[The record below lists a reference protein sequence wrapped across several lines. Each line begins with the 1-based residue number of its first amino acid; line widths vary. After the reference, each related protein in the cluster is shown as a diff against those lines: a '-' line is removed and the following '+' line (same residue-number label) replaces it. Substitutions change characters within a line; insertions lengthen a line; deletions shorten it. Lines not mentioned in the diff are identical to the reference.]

1 MSAKASATKNLP
13 IIISL
18 VEDADACL
26 MKEFVMRNIY
36 IVLAG
41 LITAAAVLG
50 WSGQAVQTE
59 PVAPAV
65 EEKAPKAD
73 VEDVQHKLTVSALSK
88 EDTALRAAIDT
99 ATNDSRFKS
108 GVKPTVPSNFRLL
121 GPDVS
126 PALDASSNIIK
137 MPDYKAVLDMLLENA
152 QLASRSVALV
162 NLEKGE
168 ILASKDSSWLLPV
181 MKTLNDSAGEKLE
194 VSNGTLGR
202 LAWKCLEE
210 SREHCVCGFSPIKA
224 AIKNAC
230 EVAKTTFVNFD
241 GNAVNSVALFGAENC
256 ALDAV
261 YNDIAKA
268 VAAVPDSKGK
278 VNVAGVSY
286 QFERSKLD
294 NGIELV
300 SVLELVPEVPA
311 DQTKAEI
318 KSAGVMGYS
327 YQTLGIAAG
336 AGIVMIL
343 LGFFCTRRREK
354 DKKQLPETGEKD
366 GRAQVG
372 ENDEKIKA
380 LKSENE
386 RLKSEVE
393 DLKKKSADKSAELTQ
408 PKTETQDLKAAQS
421 SEIETEAHEVE
432 KDEASD
438 ESKAHTLVDSPANIA
453 AMQDPLEKVLDETRL
468 ADEKMPE
475 TEEAEKSVGE
485 AGKSADEDKCEKVE
499 DGDKTDLAHDA
510 EHENESA
517 DQKDSKLSGRPVLP
531 KLGMLKASTAPKT
544 EKMGLPKSGALTK
557 SASAKTVKADAKSNA
572 KDDAKDDAKS
582 NVKDEAK
589 SSAKNSGAKNTQEI
603 SDPNRITAQIDASIN
618 PVSSKEQSQAFFESF
633 SDEGWDEISESFD
646 ELFNNGSVFKEN
658 KAKKR
663 EKKKS
668 DLKGEAL
675 TGERSGTRDAS
686 LGMSGFLEAVK
697 PPEETGRKTASTM
710 IVKKLGTDSQDSGIK
725 SVVRGIGDSGR
736 PRLPTIKS
744 AGPSLHTKTLL
755 GAGAGIASASIT
767 DKPRA
772 TLSGIGAISK
782 ATIED
787 VPEMPKRDSLQMITP
802 WREDVDKKS
811 SGMDQNSLLDAL
823 KRRAKD
829 VSEIEATS
837 ADGSLEYNRGLSRSG
852 VFSVTGSRVDIDPL
866 SDSEYFKSLYTE
878 FTEAQKKCGDKNEIT
893 LEQFVSKLARQ
904 KETIMKKHKCKSVRF
919 KVYEKDGKVCMT
931 AITQK

>member
-1 MSAKASATKNLP
+1 
-13 IIISL
+13 
-18 VEDADACL
+18 
-26 MKEFVMRNIY
+26 MRNIY

-50 WSGQAVQTE
+50 WSGQGVEKE
-59 PVAPAV
+59 PVAPTV
-65 EEKAPKAD
+65 EVKAPKAE
-73 VEDVQHKLTVSALSK
+73 VEVVQHKLTVSALSK
-88 EDTALRAAIDT
+88 EDTALRAAIDA
-99 ATNDSRFKS
+99 ATNDSRFQS
-108 GVKPTVPSNFRLL
+108 GVKPVVPSDFRLL

-126 PALDASSNIIK
+126 PALDASSNVIK

-162 NLEKGE
+162 DLEKGA

-181 MKTLNDSAGEKLE
+181 MKTLNDRSGEKLE

-210 SREHCVCGFSPIKA
+210 SREHCVCGFSPLEV

-230 EVAKTTFVNFD
+230 DIAKTTFVNFD
-241 GNAVNSVALFGAENC
+241 GKSVNSVALFGAENC
-256 ALDAV
+256 TLDAR

-278 VNVAGVSY
+278 VDVAGVSY
-286 QFERSKLD
+286 QFERSKLS
-294 NGIELV
+294 NGIEVV
-300 SVLELVPEVPA
+300 SVLELAPEVPA
-311 DQTKAEI
+311 EPQKAEI
-318 KSAGVMGYS
+318 KSADVMGYS

-354 DKKQLPETGEKD
+354 DKKQLPESGDNGEH
-366 GRAQVG
+366 AEVG

-380 LKSENE
+380 LQSENE
-386 RLKSEVE
+386 RLKTEVE
-393 DLKKKSADKSAELTQ
+393 DLKKKSADKAETLSQ
-408 PKTETQDLKAAQS
+408 LKAETVENNQELESQS
-421 SEIETEAHEVE
+421 SDIPEAEAHDAE
-432 KDEASD
+432 KAGGSD
-438 ESKAHTLVDSPANIA
+438 ENKMHTLVDSLANLA
-453 AMQDPLEKVLDETRL
+453 AMQDPLEKVLDETRP
-468 ADEKMPE
+468 AEEKKD
-475 TEEAEKSVGE
+475 EAEGNEKLAGD
-485 AGKSADEDKCEKVE
+485 AGKLDDKKVA
-499 DGDKTDLAHDA
+499 DGDKADVVQGA
-510 EHENESA
+510 EHEKESA
-517 DQKDSKLSGRPVLP
+517 EPKDTKQAGRPVLP
-531 KLGMLKASTAPKT
+531 KLGMLKASTAPKS
-544 EKMGLPKSGALTK
+544 EKKGIPKPGALTEPV
-557 SASAKTVKADAKSNA
+557 SAKSVKAEVKSSA
-572 KDDAKDDAKS
+572 
-582 NVKDEAK
+582 KDEAK
-589 SSAKNSGAKNTQEI
+589 SSAKDDAKSSAKDEAKSSAKSGAKNTQEI

-663 EKKKS
+663 DKKQS
-668 DLKGEAL
+668 DLKGEAI
-675 TGERSGTRDAS
+675 TEERSGTRDAS

-710 IVKKLGTDSQDSGIK
+710 IVKKIGSDSQGGGIK
-725 SVVRGIGDSGR
+725 SVVRGIGDAGR

-787 VPEMPKRDSLQMITP
+787 VSEMPKRDSLQMITP
-802 WREDVDKKS
+802 WREDSDKKS
-811 SGMDQNSLLDAL
+811 GGMDQNSLLDAL

-829 VSEIEATS
+829 VSEIESTS
-837 ADGSLEYNRGLSRSG
+837 ADGSLEYNRGLSKSG

-893 LEQFVSKLARQ
+893 LEQFVSKLARK
-904 KETIMKKHKCKSVRF
+904 KETIMKEHKCKSVRF